1 MSSDTAVVQLKNEKF
16 FRITQTAYYIG
27 LIGHGSSIFLFWLF
41 DLKEL
46 MLFNAFFSTPAFA
59 LALIFNKRGKF
70 NAAFTLAFLE
80 LLIHQILA
88 TYYLGWDI
96 GAHYWLIYLA
106 GLCFFNANWNKWVQ
120 YTLLF
125 IVCVSYVAIFFYM
138 QGGVYQLDEQAVVVI
153 NLVCAIT
160 AIIIISLLIDYFA
173 KATKK
178 SESGLVAEQQR
189 TEQMLFKIEALFGQ
203 QISHEIAQQLIS
215 SEEEIKAT
223 NFDVTIMFLDI
234 RDFTV
239 FADSKKPSEVAEFQ
253 NIVFSDLI
261 EIILKNH
268 GIVLQ
273 LLGDGLMAV
282 FGAPVTNPQHANEA
296 IKSGFEILERIDR
309 LSESGR
315 IPKIRIGIG
324 LNSGNIIAGNI
335 GNEQRKA
342 YSLTGKN
349 VIIAARIESLNK
361 TYRSQFLVSEATLN
375 AIESEKPAH
384 QDLGEVNLKGI
395 EAPIHIYQLA

>member
-1 MSSDTAVVQLKNEKF
+1 MTMDVTTPAVQQRNEKF

-59 LALIFNKRGKF
+59 LALIFNKKGKF

-125 IVCVSYVAIFFYM
+125 IVCVSYIAIFFLM
-138 QGGVYQLDEQAVVVI
+138 QDGVYQLDEQVI
-153 NLVCAIT
+153 VGINMVCAIT

-178 SESGLVAEQQR
+178 SEAGLVAEATKNR
-189 TEQMLFKIEALFGQ
+189 TDAL
-203 QISHEIAQQLIS
+203 
-215 SEEEIKAT
+215 
-223 NFDVTIMFLDI
+223 
-234 RDFTV
+234 
-239 FADSKKPSEVAEFQ
+239 
-253 NIVFSDLI
+253 
-261 EIILKNH
+261 
-268 GIVLQ
+268 
-273 LLGDGLMAV
+273 
-282 FGAPVTNPQHANEA
+282 
-296 IKSGFEILERIDR
+296 
-309 LSESGR
+309 
-315 IPKIRIGIG
+315 
-324 LNSGNIIAGNI
+324 
-335 GNEQRKA
+335 
-342 YSLTGKN
+342 
-349 VIIAARIESLNK
+349 
-361 TYRSQFLVSEATLN
+361 
-375 AIESEKPAH
+375 
-384 QDLGEVNLKGI
+384 
-395 EAPIHIYQLA
+395 